1 MQDEER
7 SPEIPLEFLLEEEAG
22 EEEEREPER
31 VDFFEEQGWL
41 LRVSDLKQYSYCPR
55 VVYYTYCVPGVRPT
69 TFKMQMGEQA
79 QARVSRLETRRSLRA
94 YGLKEGT
101 RHFHVSLR
109 SWELGLSGQIDLVVE
124 TEERGKRRAVPVDFK
139 LSRRSPGQ
147 NLKIQ
152 LACYALLLKENWQVE
167 VEEGFIYLIP
177 SRRGVRVP
185 MTRRLL
191 GKAKGLV
198 AEVRRMVESQRMP
211 PPTPRRARCV
221 DCEFRRFC
229 NDVL

>member
-1 MQDEER
+1 MDRATVPKDSGEEV
-7 SPEIPLEFLLEEEAG
+7 PEAVGEEWGAEILEE
-22 EEEEREPER
+22 

-79 QARVSRLETRRSLRA
+79 QKRVSRLETRRTLRA
-94 YGLKEGT
+94 YGVEEGK
-101 RHFHVSLR
+101 RHFHVALR
-109 SWELGLSGQIDLVVE
+109 SWELGLSGQVDLVIEAQVD
-124 TEERGKRRAVPVDFK
+124 GKRRAIPVDFK
-139 LSRRSPGQ
+139 LSRRPPGL
-147 NLKIQ
+147 NLKVQ
-152 LACYALLLKENWQVE
+152 LACYALLLERTWQTKVT
-167 VEEGFIYLIP
+167 EGFIHLIP
-177 SRRGVRVP
+177 SRSRVRVA
-185 MTRRLL
+185 MEQRLL
-191 GKAKGLV
+191 RKAKALV
-198 AEVRRMVESQRMP
+198 AEVRAMVESQRMP

>member
-1 MQDEER
+1 MDEGF
-7 SPEIPLEFLLEEEAG
+7 SPEISPEHGPDEG
-22 EEEEREPER
+22 EEELEQ

-69 TFKMQMGEQA
+69 TFKMRMGEQA
-79 QARVSRLETRRSLRA
+79 QKRVSQLETRRSLRA
-94 YGLKEGT
+94 YGLKEGK
-101 RHFHVSLR
+101 RHFHVTLR
-109 SWELGLSGQIDLVVE
+109 SWRLGLSGQIDLVIE
-124 TEERGKRRAVPVDFK
+124 TEEGGKRRAVPVDFK
-139 LSRRSPGQ
+139 LSRRQPGP
-147 NLKIQ
+147 NLKVQ
-152 LACYALLLKENWQVE
+152 LACYALLLEEGWQVA

-191 GKAKGLV
+191 GRAKGLV
-198 AEVRRMVESQRMP
+198 AEVRAMVESQRMP